1 MGRPATENDQQ
12 IAIRLPAEW
21 LARADKLI
29 PALTTPGLAVS
40 RSDVLRAALA
50 RGLDALEREQT
61 RKTSRT
67 RRQG

>member
-21 LARADKLI
+21 LMRADKLI
-29 PALTTPGLAVS
+29 PALSTAGVTVS

-50 RGLDALEREQT
+50 RGLDAMEREQT
-61 RKTSRT
+61 RRTSRT
-67 RRQG
+67 RSKG